1 MGFDA
6 SRLERRLEARFRDA
20 AKGPAPIRKA
30 AMIGNF
36 PPRKCGIATFTRD
49 AIASLQE
56 QLPGAAWTLVAMED
70 LKGKHDYPDEVTHVI
85 PQDEVDA
92 YFRVADQL
100 NSWGAEVVFIQHEF
114 GIFGGEAG
122 SHLLHLMR
130 RLRMPAVVTLHTVLE
145 DPSPAQKLVIDE
157 ILQLSSA
164 AIVMTEMGADILA
177 RVHNAGPSKVHV
189 IPHGA
194 PERPFASPETF
205 KARLGLAGH
214 KVLMT
219 FGLLSPNKGLET
231 IIRALPDILQR
242 HPDTLYLIV
251 GATHPHLVD
260 REGEAYRERVIALAT
275 SLGVE
280 TNLRFINRFVDDDEL
295 VDLLQAADIYVTP
308 YLTEAQIVSGT
319 LSYAIALGKPVISTP
334 YWHAREALA
343 DGVGALCDFEDDR
356 AFAREITALLSDQI
370 KREAMARRA
379 YKAGEPSRWRKVAD
393 ASIDLALS
401 CRLDHQRKR
410 EEAFR
415 ALARPKLTAL
425 LRITDDC
432 GVMQHSCFSVPDR
445 RHGYCTDDNARALSL
460 IARLAQAGDDNE
472 TTTRLAYTTA
482 AFVNHAWNP
491 GNGRF
496 RNFMGFSRHWLDDG
510 GSDDC
515 CARALESLCLTARY
529 ALREDLRDWAAS
541 LARQTA
547 EYIPTWKSLRA
558 RALIV
563 RALAEGGGAT
573 IGGDTSRKIISENAA
588 ALMSALAERRRAG
601 GAWFEPQLSYDNA
614 RLPEALLLAGIH
626 LDNKEMKQA
635 GLSSLDYVMSKQA
648 SAQGGF
654 CPIATSSFAES
665 TADHPCFDQQ
675 PIETLATVEACL
687 AAWRATNDPRRAR
700 TAREVF
706 MWFGGDNDHA
716 LALADPQDGGCYDA
730 LTVDGVNRNQGAE
743 SILAYHL
750 ASAAIRDFLRRR
762 PV

>member
-20 AKGPAPIRKA
+20 AKGLGPIRKA

-49 AIASLQE
+49 ALASLQE
-56 QLPGAAWTLVAMED
+56 QLPGAVWTLVAMDDFE
-70 LKGKHDYPDEVTHVI
+70 GSHDYPDEVTHVI
-85 PQDEVDA
+85 PQDEIDA
-92 YFRVADQL
+92 YVRIADQL
-100 NSWGAEVVFIQHEF
+100 NCWGAEVVFIQHEF

-122 SHLLHLMR
+122 SNVLQLMR
-130 RLRMPAVVTLHTVLE
+130 RLRMPTVVTLHTVLE
-145 DPSPAQKLVIDE
+145 NPSPAQKCVIDE

-164 AIVMTEMGADILA
+164 VIVMTEMGADILA
-177 RVHNAGPSKVHV
+177 RVHSAGPSKVHV

-205 KARLGLAGH
+205 KARLGLVGH

-231 IIRALPDILQR
+231 IIRALPEILQR

-251 GATHPHLVD
+251 GATHPHLVARD
-260 REGEAYRERVIALAT
+260 GEAYRKRVIALAA
-275 SLGVE
+275 SLGVDA
-280 TNLRFINRFVDDDEL
+280 NLRFINRFVGDEEL

-319 LSYAIALGKPVISTP
+319 LSYAIALGKPVVSTP
-334 YWHAREALA
+334 YWHAKEALA
-343 DGVGALCDFEDDR
+343 DGVGAICGFEDDK

-393 ASIDLALS
+393 ASIDLAAS
-401 CRLDHQRKR
+401 CRYDYQRKR
-410 EEAFR
+410 EQALR

-425 LRITDDC
+425 LRISDDC
-432 GVMQHSCFSVPDR
+432 GVVQHSCFSVPDR

-460 IARLAQAGDDNE
+460 VARIAQAGDDDE
-472 TTTRLAYTTA
+472 TTTRLAYATA
-482 AFVNHAWNP
+482 AFVNYAWNP

-496 RNFMGFSRHWLDDG
+496 RNFMNYDRRWLDDG

-515 CARALESLCLTARY
+515 CARAFESLCLTASHASRD
-529 ALREDLRDWAAS
+529 DLRDWAAN

-547 EYIPTWKSLRA
+547 PYAPEWRSLRA
-558 RALIV
+558 RALVI
-563 RALAEGGGAT
+563 RALTAGGMAT
-573 IGGDTSRKIISENAA
+573 IGEEASRKLVSDNAA
-588 ALMSALAERRRAG
+588 VLMSALAEGRRAG
-601 GAWFEPQLSYDNA
+601 HAWFEAQLSYDNS
-614 RLPEALLLAGIH
+614 RLPEALILAGAY
-626 LDNKEMKQA
+626 LDNKEIKQA
-635 GLSSLDYVMSKQA
+635 GLSALDFVMARQT
-648 SAQGGF
+648 SAQSCF
-654 CPIATSSFAES
+654 CPVATSSFAES

-675 PIETLATVEACL
+675 PIEVLATVEACL
-687 AAWRATNDPRRAR
+687 AAWRVTNDPRRAQA
-700 TAREVF
+700 AREAF

-716 LALADPQDGGCYDA
+716 LAVANPQDGGCYDA

-750 ASAAIRDFLRRR
+750 ASTAIRDFLRRR